1 MTLSEQAGSP
11 EAGQEMYS
19 HHSWWGAV
27 AARALILC
35 HTAQG
40 QWSGDVLNTAGTI
53 KVERNWKRSFLITPE
68 QEKCQWAEV
77 GSEDEKIPTGG
88 SADLTVGSHHSHLP
102 LREPR
107 YDRPLLS
114 YSRCW

>member
-1 MTLSEQAGSP
+1 MSAC
-11 EAGQEMYS
+11 
-19 HHSWWGAV
+19 V
-27 AARALILC
+27 LILH

-53 KVERNWKRSFLITPE
+53 KVERNWKRSFLITPD
-68 QEKCQWAEV
+68 QEKCQWGEI

-88 SADLTVGSHHSHLP
+88 RAGSRVGSHHSHLL

-107 YDRPLLS
+107 
-114 YSRCW
+114 